1 MTYADKLAVPY
12 VIILGDDEVRDN
24 AASVKNMSTG
34 EQLKL
39 PMDQVAAHIQKGLA
53 PLNEGTPIVD
63 RGAQE
68 G

>member
-1 MTYADKLAVPY
+1 
-12 VIILGDDEVRDN
+12 
-24 AASVKNMSTG
+24 
-34 EQLKL
+34 
-39 PMDQVAAHIQKGLA
+39 MDQVAAHIQKGLA